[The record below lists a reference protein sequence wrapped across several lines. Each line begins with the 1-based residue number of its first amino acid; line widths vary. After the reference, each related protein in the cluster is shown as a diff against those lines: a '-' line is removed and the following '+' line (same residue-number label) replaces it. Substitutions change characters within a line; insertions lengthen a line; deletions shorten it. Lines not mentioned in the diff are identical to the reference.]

1 MFTAHKL
8 FSFVFLAAVVS
19 SPLLL
24 RADTPGRHPAYLHAR
39 SDLRTAQWLMRVHD
53 DPDVMRRIHQADVE
67 IDRAVH
73 EIDVAASFDHKDLE
87 DHPPIDTSLDRPGR
101 FRKAMELLQ
110 RARADIA
117 REEDDPA
124 RLAGATSL
132 SGTLTRPCTLSGAR
146 RTICKWNAIWVGR
159 EIGGRICAAYTV
171 IKIRPASPLASKSK
185 PALISSSLIR

>member
-8 FSFVFLAAVVS
+8 FSVVFLAAVVS

-117 REEDDPA
+117 REEDDPSA
-124 RLAGATSL
+124 IGWRDLAFRHIDA
-132 SGTLTRPCTLSGAR
+132 AMHFVR
-146 RTICKWNAIWVGR
+146 R
-159 EIGGRICAAYTV
+159 AAHDLQME
-171 IKIRPASPLASKSK
+171 RDLGW
-185 PALISSSLIR
+185 